1 MGDARGG
8 ETAAPAAEYDRVFR
22 QIAAQHDGKEGVWA
36 YQAFDYCNATF
47 FDGRLPTPFIS
58 WGLTPHGHCLGL
70 TGHATPPYIQL
81 HPGLLA
87 VHTQTF
93 PDGREKT
100 SNWSIPAAWLG
111 PVYAFDVLLH
121 ECMHVAVMCLHGRG
135 HDSASGGDGGSPRC
149 PCGPSWKSGTSHNN
163 PHWLA
168 EVNRLAPLLGL
179 PVVAARSKTRR
190 VPIDG
195 AEPGKRGK
203 MPTRVVRATESTVSF
218 DALSRFPSGVRVE
231 LGLTSCY
238 TDKTLPFPH
247 ALE

>member
-1 MGDARGG
+1 MGDALGG
-8 ETAAPAAEYDRVFR
+8 EAAAQAAVYDRVFR
-22 QIAAQHDGKEGVWA
+22 QMAVEHDEARGMFA
-36 YQAFDYCNATF
+36 YQAFDYCNGTF

-58 WGLTPHGHCLGL
+58 WALTPHGHCLGL

-81 HPGLLA
+81 HPGLLG
-87 VHTQTF
+87 VHTHTF

-179 PVVAARSKTRR
+179 PSSRRAVRHGACPSTGPSRASAARCPRASCAPPRVRSVSTRFR
-190 VPIDG
+190 D
-195 AEPGKRGK
+195 
-203 MPTRVVRATESTVSF
+203 
-218 DALSRFPSGVRVE
+218 FPVACAS
-231 LGLTSCY
+231 SW
-238 TDKTLPFPH
+238 D
-247 ALE
+247 